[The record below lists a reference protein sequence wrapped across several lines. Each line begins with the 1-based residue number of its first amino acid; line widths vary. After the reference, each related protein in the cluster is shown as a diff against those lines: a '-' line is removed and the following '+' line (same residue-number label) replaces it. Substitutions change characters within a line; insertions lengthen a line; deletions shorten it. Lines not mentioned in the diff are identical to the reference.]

1 MDCITKILKNMKRTF
16 STLFVIKRKA
26 LRKDGRA
33 PIFCRITVNGTAVAF
48 SCQLYVKP
56 EMWNAREN
64 MAEGKGCEVKQIN
77 RELEKIRKGLRFH
90 YEKIFNG
97 IGPMTADRVK
107 SSYLG
112 FDRSCRTLLQVFE
125 SHNNDYSQLVENG
138 IRQRSTYERYEM
150 VFRHLQEFMMK
161 KYKLKDIAF
170 VDLRPNFIM
179 DFESFLRTKKNL
191 CNNTVCVYITPLR
204 KMVSIAQNN
213 GWLDYNPFAN
223 YHIPLQRNE
232 REILTMNEIER
243 IMNLEIPLKKR
254 NVILTRD
261 MFIFCTFT
269 GISFIDL
276 KGLTY
281 DNIKETDSGQWI
293 SFQRQKTGVWCNIPL
308 LKTPLKILDSYKH
321 KKKGGP
327 LFNLPHY
334 GTMISA
340 LRRIIQ
346 MCNIE
351 KRVSW
356 HTSRHSFAS
365 EICLRNSVPIETI
378 SRMLGHTDVKTTR
391 IYAQT
396 SNSIIERDMLNLAKR
411 LKDL

>member
-1 MDCITKILKNMKRTF
+1 MKRTF
-16 STLFVIKRKA
+16 CTLFVIKRKA
-26 LRKDGRA
+26 VRKDGRA
-33 PIFCRITVNGTAVAF
+33 PILCRITVNGTSVSFA
-48 SCQLYVKP
+48 SQLHVKP
-56 EMWNAREN
+56 EMWNVKEN
-64 MAEGKGCEVKQIN
+64 KAEGKGSEVKQIN
-77 RELEKIRKGLRFH
+77 KELDKIRKGLRTH

-112 FDRSCRTLLQVFE
+112 FDRSCRTLMQVFE
-125 SHNNDYSQLVENG
+125 SHNHDYAHFVENG

-150 VFRHLQEFMMK
+150 VFRHLQEFLEK
-161 KYKLKDIAF
+161 KYRLKDIAF
-170 VDLRPNFIM
+170 ADLRLSFIM

-191 CNNTVCVYITPLR
+191 SNNTVCVYITPLR
-204 KMVSIAQNN
+204 KMISIAQNN

-223 YHIPLQRNE
+223 YHLSLHRNE
-232 REILTMNEIER
+232 REILTMSEINR
-243 IMNLEIPLKKR
+243 IIQLEISPKKK
-254 NVILTRD
+254 NVALTRD

-276 KGLTY
+276 KGLTCE
-281 DNIKETDSGQWI
+281 NIKETNSGKWI

-308 LKTPLKILDSYKH
+308 LQTPMKILESYRCK
-321 KKKGGP
+321 KKKGTT
-327 LFNLPHY
+327 LFELPHY
-334 GTMISA
+334 VTMICA

-346 MCNIE
+346 LCNID
-351 KRVSW
+351 KKVSW

-365 EICLRNSVPIETI
+365 EICLMNGVPIETI

-396 SNSIIERDMLNLAKR
+396 SNTIIERDMLNLAEH
-411 LKDL
+411 LKGL